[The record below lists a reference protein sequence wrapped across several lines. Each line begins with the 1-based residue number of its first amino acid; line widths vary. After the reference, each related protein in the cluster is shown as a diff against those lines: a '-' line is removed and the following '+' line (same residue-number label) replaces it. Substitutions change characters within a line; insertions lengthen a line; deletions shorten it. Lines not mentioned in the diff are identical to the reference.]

1 MSSGELGPIT
11 RLFLRALQRV
21 GSRWW
26 AFRASRPPS
35 PQARCSCDPAIFPN
49 PGITVLNYKRQ
60 PVPGAQVYVD
70 GKYVGT
76 TSAEPGKVGRIWP
89 AEFTPCA
96 SHLVTV
102 IACDGSR
109 ATKTL
114 GYWCY
119 PSQGAATGQG
129 AFKMLGQES
138 VDNVIYVFTDKC
150 GATGEVAAGPLPPSY
165 SITFKESG
173 LPEGAS
179 WCVDIGG
186 VTPCATNYGGDSGNI
201 ITFANVA
208 PGTYNYRISTQ
219 SSYVPNPTS
228 GSVTVSES
236 NPNPV
241 VYVAFSPASGASG
254 GGGATGQSAS
264 TNPPQECHCS
274 PDQYQ
279 SIIVINN
286 QRQLIPGAQVY
297 IDGQYV
303 GTTGSDV
310 TDMGMIS
317 NGFTPCQWHDVTV
330 VACDGTTASARLGYF
345 CYPGNMYVYNVI
357 VVPTGNCGGSMSWA
371 GPI

>member
-1 MSSGELGPIT
+1 VSSGEPGPIT

-35 PQARCSCDPAIFPN
+35 PQARCSCDQAIFPN
-49 PGITVLNYKRQ
+49 PGITVLNYEHQ

-96 SHLVTV
+96 PHLVTV

-119 PSQGAATGQG
+119 PSQGAAAGQG
-129 AFKMLGQES
+129 ASKMLGQES

-150 GATGEVAAGPLPPSY
+150 GATG
-165 SITFKESG
+165 
-173 LPEGAS
+173 
-179 WCVDIGG
+179 
-186 VTPCATNYGGDSGNI
+186 
-201 ITFANVA
+201 
-208 PGTYNYRISTQ
+208 
-219 SSYVPNPTS
+219 
-228 GSVTVSES
+228 
-236 NPNPV
+236 
-241 VYVAFSPASGASG
+241 
-254 GGGATGQSAS
+254 QSAS
-264 TNPPQECHCS
+264 ANPPQECHCS

-317 NGFTPCQWHDVTV
+317 NGFTPCQWHDVKV
-330 VACDGTTASARLGYF
+330 IACDGTTASARLGFF

-357 VVPTGNCGGSMSWA
+357 RVPTDKCGGSMGYA